1 MTGKEFKDIIT
12 GILFTVIIY
21 PPFKDK
27 FFEII
32 HIIVTLKDQ
41 IKDVF
46 IPLWVSCLDASIS
59 IWTNKFTFPGW
70 IFIPRKPHPKGNYY
84 HNICC

>member
-32 HIIVTLKDQ
+32 HIIVAWKYQMKDM
-41 IKDVF
+41 F
-46 IPLWVSCLDASIS
+46 IPLWLSCLNQSIS
-59 IWTNKFTFPGW
+59 IWTKIFTIPGF
-70 IFIPRKPHPKGNYY
+70 IFVPKNPFPKGN
-84 HNICC
+84 